1 MMDRQ
6 GLMQGMGQKQ
16 SDASICTMM
25 TGHIEGHL
33 AFLKAE
39 IEITPE
45 QESLWNDYANAV
57 RGNAQALS
65 SRCVSMMPE
74 GKLNRA
80 SPTASMCMS
89 NF

>member
-1 MMDRQ
+1 MMGRQ
-6 GLMQGMGQKQ
+6 GMMQGMGQKQ
-16 SDASICTMM
+16 SDASICTMV

-39 IEITPE
+39 IEINPE

-65 SRCVSMMPE
+65 SRCVSMMSQR
-74 GKLNRA
+74 GN
-80 SPTASMCMS
+80 
-89 NF
+89 